1 MGRFL
6 GLLLS
11 IVLLLVSCSTDNFNT
26 SDFLAGEAFTDSNLR
41 VVLID
46 TLTVETSTI
55 KFDSIV
61 TSESTRILVGKY
73 TDPVFGTV
81 KTSSYMGMLPSSYS
95 IDSEAEY
102 DSIALY
108 LKLDK
113 YYYNDTL
120 QTNTIKVKRLVRTLR
135 PKEDDY
141 IYNTDVAEYMEDDL
155 AVFSYNP
162 RPLASDTLEIR
173 LTDELGADL
182 FSKFREKEITTSDQF
197 KDYFRGIALLP
208 GEDDNGSVIGFSK
221 ASGASFIRIYFSTAE
236 EDERVQDYLDI
247 NLDISSDPVPF
258 FNQILAENPI
268 APLQTLTNK
277 EINLSSADA
286 DNLSFV
292 QSGVGIATRVQ
303 VPYLKTLYDIKGQG
317 TLLDAVLKI
326 KPAEGGHDDYL
337 MLRDTLSVYIVDRNN
352 DLTSQLL
359 IAETTPVYGILN
371 REDEEFNNI
380 YYEISLGSYLEELL
394 TTDRDTD
401 DALILL
407 PDNYNSTVDRFILT
421 GMDGSEYSTV
431 LELIYAIYDED
442 DE

>member
-1 MGRFL
+1 MERIL
-6 GLLLS
+6 GLLI
-11 IVLLLVSCSTDNFNT
+11 IVMLMVVSCSSDNLNS
-26 SDFLAGEAFTDSNLR
+26 SDFLAGEQFTDSNLR
-41 VVLID
+41 VILVD

-81 KTSSYMGMLPSSYS
+81 RTSSYMGMLPSSFS
-95 IDSEAEY
+95 IDSEADY
-102 DSIALY
+102 DSINLY
-108 LKLDK
+108 LKLDS

-120 QTNTIKVKRLVRTLR
+120 QTNTIKVKRLTKTLK

-141 IYNTDVAEYMEDDL
+141 IYNTDSAEYLEDDL
-155 AVFSYNP
+155 AVYTYTP
-162 RPLASDTLEIR
+162 RPTAGDTLEIR
-173 LTDELGADL
+173 LMDDLGIDL
-182 FSKFREKEITTSDQF
+182 FSKIQGKDITTSDQF
-197 KDYFRGIALLP
+197 RDYFRGIALLP
-208 GEDDNGSVIGFSK
+208 GDDDNGSVIGFSK
-221 ASGASFIRIYFSTAE
+221 TSGASFIRIYFSTAE

-247 NLDISSDPVPF
+247 NLDATSDPVPF

-268 APLQTLTNK
+268 TPLQTLTNK
-277 EINLSSADA
+277 EINLSSADV

-292 QSGVGIATRVQ
+292 QSGIGITTRIQ
-303 VPYLKTLYDIKGQG
+303 IPYLKTLYDIKGQG

-326 KPAEGGHDDYL
+326 KPDEGAYNDQL
-337 MLRDTLSVYIVDRNN
+337 ILRDTMSVYIVDQNN

-359 IAETTPVYGILN
+359 IQDTNPVYGILN
-371 REDEEFNNI
+371 RDDEEFNNI

-394 TTDRDTD
+394 TADRDTE

-421 GMDGSEYSTV
+421 GMDGSKFSTV

>member
-1 MGRFL
+1 MERIL
-6 GLLLS
+6 
-11 IVLLLVSCSTDNFNT
+11 VLLIAVALMAVSCSSDNFNT

-41 VVLID
+41 VVLVD
-46 TLTVETSTI
+46 TLTVDTSTM

-61 TSESTRILVGKY
+61 SSESTRILVGKY
-73 TDPVFGTV
+73 IDPVFGTV
-81 KTSSYMGMLPSSYS
+81 KTSSYMGMLPSSFS

-120 QTNTIKVKRLVRTLR
+120 RTNTIKVKRLTKTLR
-135 PKEDDY
+135 PREGDY
-141 IYNTDVAEYMEDDL
+141 IYNTDVAEYMDEDL
-155 AVFSYNP
+155 AIFTYNP

-173 LTDELGADL
+173 LMDELGTDL
-182 FSKFREKEITTSDQF
+182 FTKFQEKEITSSDQF

-208 GEDDNGSVIGFSK
+208 GDDDNGSVIGFSK
-221 ASGASFIRIYFSTAE
+221 TSGASYMRIYFSTAE

-247 NLDISSDPVPF
+247 NLDVSSDPTPF

-268 APLQTLTNK
+268 APLQTLTDK

-292 QSGVGIATRVQ
+292 QSGIGITTRVQ
-303 VPYLKTLYDIKGQG
+303 IPYLKTLYDIKGQG

-326 KPAEGGHDDYL
+326 KPATGTFDDHL
-337 MLRDTLSVYIVDRNN
+337 ILRDTLSVYIVNQNN

-359 IAETTPVYGILN
+359 IGESNPVYGILN
-371 REDEEFNNI
+371 RDDEEFNNI
-380 YYEISLGSYLEELL
+380 YYEISLGSYLEGLL

-421 GMDGSEYSTV
+421 GMDGSEFSTV

>member
-6 GLLLS
+6 GLTITVMLL
-11 IVLLLVSCSTDNFNT
+11 VVSCSSDNLNT

-41 VVLID
+41 VVLVD
-46 TLTVETSTI
+46 TLTVETSTM

-73 TDPVFGTV
+73 TDPVFGTI

-108 LKLDK
+108 LKLDS

-120 QTNTIKVKRLVRTLR
+120 QTNTIKVKRLSKTLK

-141 IYNTDVAEYMEDDL
+141 IYNTDVAEYFEDDL
-155 AVFSYNP
+155 AVFAYTP
-162 RPLASDTLEIR
+162 RPSASDTLEIR
-173 LTDELGADL
+173 LVDELGTDL
-182 FSKFREKEITTSDQF
+182 FTKFQEKEITSSDQF

-208 GEDDNGSVIGFSK
+208 GDDDNGSVIGFSK
-221 ASGASFIRIYFSTAE
+221 TSGASYMRIYFSTAE

-247 NLDISSDPVPF
+247 NLDASSDPTPF

-268 APLQTLTNK
+268 APLQTLTDK

-292 QSGVGIATRVQ
+292 QSGIGITTRVQ
-303 VPYLKTLYDIKGQG
+303 IPYLKTLYDIKGQG

-326 KPAEGGHDDYL
+326 KPATGTFDDNL
-337 MLRDTLSVYIVDRNN
+337 ILRDTLSVFIVDQNN

-359 IAETTPVYGILN
+359 IGDSSPVYGILN
-371 REDEEFNNI
+371 RDNEEFNNI

-394 TTDRDTD
+394 TTDRDTE

-407 PDNYNSTVDRFILT
+407 PANYNSTVDRFVLT